1 MTTIA
6 RKDILAGLRQR
17 LAQGQP
23 VFGVC
28 AGIGLTAKCA
38 ELAGADLIFVNNSG
52 RFRMAGRSGLLSKF
66 SFGDANAVT
75 VEMAGEILPVLSHT
89 PAIAGVFAQDPFK
102 RMDMVLEN
110 LKRWGFAGVQNS
122 PGMGMMKPAMAKNL
136 EAGGLGF
143 SKEVELVRMAR
154 AMDLLTAPFC
164 YDGNQAQRF
173 AQAGADM
180 LVLNLG
186 LTVGLSDAGPRQ
198 ELKESIDQLR
208 AMLAPAKEAN
218 PDVLILCHGG
228 PLADPQTVQQ
238 VYDEIPEMDGYLGG
252 SSVERIPVEQAI
264 IDVIHKF
271 QTIEEEEA
279 G

>member
-1 MTTIA
+1 MTTIP
-6 RKDILAGLRQR
+6 REEILLDLRAR
-17 LAQGQP
+17 LAQGHP

-66 SFGDANAVT
+66 AFGDANAVT
-75 VEMAGEILPVLSHT
+75 VEMAGEILPVLSRT

-110 LKRWGFAGVQNS
+110 LIRWGFAGVQNS

-154 AMDLLTAPFC
+154 SMDLLTAPFC
-164 YDGNQAQRF
+164 YDGDQARRF
-173 AQAGADM
+173 AQAGADI
-180 LVLNLG
+180 LVLNIG
-186 LTVGLSDAGPRQ
+186 LPVGQADACSRPD
-198 ELKESIDQLR
+198 LTASIQQLR
-208 AMLAPAKEAN
+208 AMIAPAKDVA

-228 PLADPQTVQQ
+228 PLSDPQTVQQ

-264 IDVIHKF
+264 VDVIHSF
-271 QTIEEEEA
+271 QNIEQEA
-279 G
+279 AI

>member
-6 RKDILAGLRQR
+6 REDILSGLRER

-66 SFGDANAVT
+66 SFGDANATT
-75 VEMAGEILPVLSHT
+75 VEMAGEILPVLSRT
-89 PAIAGVFAQDPFK
+89 PAVAGVFAQDPFK

-154 AMDLLTAPFC
+154 EMDLLTAPFC
-164 YDGNQAQRF
+164 YDGDQAKRF
-173 AQAGADM
+173 AQAGADI

-186 LTVGLSDAGPRQ
+186 LTVWQADAGPKPDL
-198 ELKESIDQLR
+198 EESIDRLR
-208 AMLAPAKEAN
+208 EMIAPAKDVN

-228 PLADPQTVQQ
+228 PLADPQTVQR
-238 VYDEIPEMDGYLGG
+238 VYDEIAEMDGYLGG

-264 IDVIHKF
+264 VRVIHEF
-271 QTIEEEEA
+271 QAIEQEA
-279 G
+279 GT